1 MKKKNPL
8 ESSTGRLSRIQLC
21 QDITYFYDAIHE
33 LKSKNTFYVTVSSVI
48 VYLTLRRVLFTPLF
62 NYFHDPLE
70 SFFSGW
76 VTQRISAEH
85 EQILSA
91 YAGLR
96 EFEFPAYCQQRFQR
110 FMSQEVATLTTVPC
124 ELSALIPKDQR
135 HFLFYFSKMVDE
147 CLKVNYL
154 DTTHISQVFT
164 SLITSFSHRVPTEN
178 GPPFLPLVKILA
190 QNVFQGHKKRE
201 QFLIEFS
208 KETVERF
215 ITQSKDLV
223 TFLFAFLLQPLALNV
238 FWWVRDRHQKK
249 LFAVPLHYQNI
260 DRLLKLRENLAK
272 DYEEIMFQKHEESKL
287 KLLLQLMG
295 LIFLVK
301 HILLFFETR
310 PYNVPHAIFE
320 IPLAALWLPSLTF
333 LFRINNFNF
342 KCRKDAKQ
350 TIDLRLDILKKT
362 LAINPRFKTMV
373 GIKSINLGQ
382 LAVSYLLLTPR
393 KSADLPSRTIAAILQ
408 QSLLDANIAFT
419 AEGPEVAVSANATIS
434 SNQKIQF
441 KKRLAELLLVSVN
454 IRLVIQQFN
463 QLSRW
468 LECHSDSIHTRVEE
482 GFLAHAQPKSQLYVY
497 GNMPKIGQRIANA
510 LTELKLPS
518 EQREDH
524 IVTSWSSPLEKND
537 FKMLIQSL
545 MVHFG
550 VFNSSVSVPPQLLFR
565 KLKKIRGA
573 APLSTPGEMKTLPSP
588 APLNVFWD
596 QRTRFPDHPD
606 IKPVAGAIKRFVLF
620 NLPLVCFDNDEKLR
634 ERYKSKSTQMAR
646 RGLGSQ
652 GIKHSTYSGYHF
664 FSGHRQFFPANI
676 KLCDEN
682 NHRVLLDIRTAEN
695 GEILYTT
702 GAFERNVH

>member
-8 ESSTGRLSRIQLC
+8 ESSTGQLSRIQLC
-21 QDITYFYDAIHE
+21 QDITYFSDAIHE
-33 LKSKNTFYVTVSSVI
+33 VKRKNTLYVTVSSLI
-48 VYLTLRRVLFTPLF
+48 VYLTLRRFLFTPLF
-62 NYFHDPLE
+62 NHFHDPLE

-76 VTQRISAEH
+76 VNQKISAGN

-91 YAGLR
+91 YAALR
-96 EFEFPAYCQQRFQR
+96 EFKFPVYCQQRFQR
-110 FMSQEVATLTTVPC
+110 FMSQEVATLATVPW

-147 CLKVNYL
+147 CIKAGYL
-154 DTTHISQVFT
+154 DITHISQVFT
-164 SLITSFSHRVPTEN
+164 SLLASFSSEVLAEN
-178 GPPFLPLVKILA
+178 GPPFFPLARILA
-190 QNVFQGHKKRE
+190 QNFLQNNKKRK
-201 QFLIEFS
+201 QFLVEFS
-208 KETVERF
+208 KETVKRF
-215 ITQSKDLV
+215 ITQSKDLF
-223 TFLFAFLLQPLALNV
+223 TFLFAFLLQPLVLNI

-249 LFAVPLHYQNI
+249 FFAVPLHYQNM
-260 DRLLKLRENLAK
+260 DRLLELRENLAK
-272 DYEEIMFQKHEESKL
+272 DYKQIMFRKQGESKF
-287 KLLLQLMG
+287 KLLLQLLG
-295 LIFLVK
+295 LILLVK

-310 PYNVPHAIFE
+310 PYNAPNAIFE
-320 IPLAALWLPSLTF
+320 IPLATLWLPGLTF

-342 KCRKDAKQ
+342 KCRKDTKQ
-350 TIDLRLDILKKT
+350 TVDLRLDILKKT
-362 LAINPRFKTMV
+362 LTINPRFKTMV
-373 GIKSINLGQ
+373 GIKFINLGQ
-382 LAVSYLLLTPR
+382 LAVSYLLLTPH
-393 KSADLPSRTIAAILQ
+393 KSVDLPSRTVAAILQ

-419 AEGPEVAVSANATIS
+419 AEGQEVAVSANATIS

-441 KKRLAELLLVSVN
+441 KTRLAELLLMSVN
-454 IRLVIQQFN
+454 IRLIIQQFN

-468 LECHSDSIHTRVEE
+468 LECHSDSIYTRVEE
-482 GFLAHAQPKSQLYVY
+482 GFLADAQPKSRLYVY
-497 GNMPKIGQRIANA
+497 GNMQKIGQRIANA
-510 LTELKLPS
+510 LTELKLTS

-550 VFNSSVSVPPQLLFR
+550 VFNFSVSVPPQLPFR

-573 APLSTPGEMKTLPSP
+573 APLSTPGEMKTPPSP

-596 QRTRFPDHPD
+596 LRTRFPDHPD

-634 ERYKSKSTQMAR
+634 ERYKSKSMQMAR

-652 GIKHSTYSGYHF
+652 GIKHSTYPGYHF
-664 FSGHRQFFPANI
+664 FNGRRQFFSANI

-702 GAFERNVH
+702 CAFERNVH